1 MAKVKTRKR
10 PKGRQTKAR
19 QAEGRRRLWGL
30 PRFAWPLIALA
41 IAGIVLLIVVPG
53 RTPPAY
59 TGPPRA
65 AIVDQLSVLQV
76 NEAFITE
83 ITRELEEYGLEV
95 DLYQGDEIDV
105 NFYRELP
112 TRGYKL
118 IIFRAHSGILGE
130 HEVVHYQTLL
140 FTNEEYSKA
149 KHWPDQFAGRL
160 HMATVGDDHPMVF
173 GIPPEFITDGM
184 NGRFDDTVVI
194 MMGCSGIHLPDLAKA
209 FIEKGASVYM
219 AWNATV
225 DLHYVDKATP
235 YLVRQLCSEKATIQ
249 EAVANTMA
257 EIGPDPRYSAELH
270 YYPSRIG
277 SNTLDGLTG

>member
-1 MAKVKTRKR
+1 MKTRKQ

-19 QAEGRRRLWGL
+19 QAEGRHRFWGL

-41 IAGIVLLIVVPG
+41 IAGIVVLIVVPG
-53 RTPPAY
+53 RALPGY

-76 NEAFITE
+76 NKAFITE

-140 FTNEEYSKA
+140 FTNEEYSKTR
-149 KHWPDQFAGRL
+149 HWDHQFAGRL
-160 HMATVGDDHPMVF
+160 HIATVGEDHPMVF

-184 NGRFDDTVVI
+184 KGRFDDTVVI
-194 MMGCSGIHLPDLAKA
+194 MMGCSGIYIPDLAEA
-209 FIEKGASVYM
+209 FIDKGASAYL
-219 AWNATV
+219 AWNANV
-225 DLHYVDKATP
+225 LLNYVDKATLH
-235 YLVRQLCSEKATIQ
+235 LVGQLCSEKATIQ
-249 EAVANTMA
+249 EAVASTMA
-257 EIGPDPRYSAELH
+257 EIGPDPTYAAELH

-277 SNTLDGLTG
+277 SKTLDGLTG